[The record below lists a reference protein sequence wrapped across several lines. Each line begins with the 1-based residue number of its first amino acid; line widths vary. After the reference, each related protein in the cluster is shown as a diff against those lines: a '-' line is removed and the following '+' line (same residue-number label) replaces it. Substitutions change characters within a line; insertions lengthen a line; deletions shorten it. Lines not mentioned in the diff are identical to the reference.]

1 MQKAEVEWMAEQ
13 EWRSTWPEVDALDH
27 GGGRVNSK
35 APPVHEDDRST
46 SDQAIINQ
54 ERVLE
59 SGEENV
65 T

>member
-13 EWRSTWPEVDALDH
+13 ERRSTRSEVDALDQ

-35 APPVHEDDRST
+35 APAHEDDVSDT
-46 SDQAIINQ
+46 DQAIINQ
-54 ERVLE
+54 ERALE

-65 T
+65 I

>member
-1 MQKAEVEWMAEQ
+1 
-13 EWRSTWPEVDALDH
+13 
-27 GGGRVNSK
+27 
-35 APPVHEDDRST
+35 VHEDDRST